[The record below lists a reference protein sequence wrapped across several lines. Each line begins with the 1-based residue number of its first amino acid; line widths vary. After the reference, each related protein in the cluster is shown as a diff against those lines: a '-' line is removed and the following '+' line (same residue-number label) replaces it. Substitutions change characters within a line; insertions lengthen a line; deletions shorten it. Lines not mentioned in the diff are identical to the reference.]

1 MFTTA
6 WLLRLLGAWLT
17 LSESP
22 SDVQNDSSV
31 PLPPWPK

>member
-1 MFTTA
+1 MLTTV
-6 WLLRLLGAWLT
+6 WLLRLLRVWLT
-17 LSESP
+17 PTELP